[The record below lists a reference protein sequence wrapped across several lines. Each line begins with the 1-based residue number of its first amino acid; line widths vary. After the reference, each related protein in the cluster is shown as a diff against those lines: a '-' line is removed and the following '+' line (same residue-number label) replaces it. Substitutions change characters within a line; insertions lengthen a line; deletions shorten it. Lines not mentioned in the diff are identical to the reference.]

1 MANFMDMLKNS
12 LNSQRELSEVER
24 VRQNMVQIETEIQQK
39 FMQLGA
45 IFFKDHLED
54 DQLEESYKEIVDQV
68 KKLDQNRKGFHSH
81 MLRLEG
87 NMMCV
92 NCGEIIPYG
101 SVYCSKCGKR
111 ADGTE
116 E

>member
-1 MANFMDMLKNS
+1 MDMLKKP
-12 LNSQRELSEVER
+12 LNSCRESSEIER
-24 VRQNMVQIETEIQQK
+24 VKQNMAQIETEIQQK
-39 FMQLGA
+39 FIQLDA
-45 IFFKDHLED
+45 LFFRDHLED
-54 DQLEESYKEIVDQV
+54 DQLDESYKQIIDQV
-68 KKLDQNRKGFHSH
+68 KKLDQNRKSYHSH

-87 NMMCV
+87 NMMCA
-92 NCGEIIPYG
+92 NCGEIIPYS